1 MRGEPAAK
9 ERVLVIKPSSLG
21 DIVHTLPA
29 VSALKKAHAGWE
41 LQWLVNE
48 EWAPLLD
55 SNPDVDEVIRFPR
68 KSFRGLGGLSKA
80 RDWAHRNLAPRNFD
94 RALDFQGL
102 LRSALLAKASG
113 AGAVVGFSRAREL
126 APFWYDEKISLPD
139 WDRQHAVDRYLGLAA
154 TQGAGLP
161 EAGARGFHL
170 PEGAPCGIPMDRPL
184 LALHPFSR
192 GLGKSLTTREVVEF
206 CQAVHATD
214 PDRKVVLLGS
224 DSWRAGGLP
233 PNTVDLLGQTSL
245 AQLIWVL
252 RQADA
257 VVSVDSGPMHLA
269 AAITGR
275 LISIHTWTDPARVG
289 PWRKDAWFWRDGVLL
304 KIGDIEAKQFPE
316 KRNRR
321 RLIEQLR
328 QRSGRLLPEGSMARI
343 AEAAGAE
350 GVLGG

>member
-1 MRGEPAAK
+1 MREEPAAK

-29 VSALKKAHAGWE
+29 VSALRDAHAGWE

-55 SNPDVDEVIRFPR
+55 GNPDVDEVIRFPR
-68 KSFRGLGGLSKA
+68 KNFRGLAGLAKA
-80 RDWAHRNLAPRNFD
+80 RDWARRNLAPKNFD

-113 AGAVVGFSRAREL
+113 AGTVVGFSRAREL

-139 WDRQHAVDRYLGLAA
+139 WDGQHAVDRYLSLAA
-154 TQGAGLP
+154 TQGANVSVA
-161 EAGARGFHL
+161 EARGFHL
-170 PEGAPCGIPMDRPL
+170 PEGEPCGIPMDRPL

-192 GLGKSLTTREVVEF
+192 GLGKSLTTLEVLEF
-206 CQAVHATD
+206 CQAVKATD
-214 PDRKVVLLGS
+214 PDKKVVLLGS
-224 DSWRAGGLP
+224 DSWQGGTLP
-233 PNTVDLLGQTSL
+233 PNAVDLLGQTSL
-245 AQLIWVL
+245 SQLIWVL
-252 RQADA
+252 RHAGA
-257 VVSVDSGPMHLA
+257 VVSVDSGPTHLA

-275 LISIHTWTDPARVG
+275 LISIHTWTDPAKVG
-289 PWRKDAWFWRDGVLL
+289 PWRRDAWFWRDGMLL
-304 KIGDIEAKQFPE
+304 KIGDIKANQFPE

-328 QRSGRLLPEGSMARI
+328 QHSGRLLPEGSMARI
-343 AEAAGAE
+343 AVAAGTG
-350 GVLGG
+350 GVFDS